1 MFSGEKSLE
10 DKFQESKFSICS
22 IHFYIHKIQDRVR
35 RKIAAQYIFV
45 ESYCFDT
52 FPSFHSA
59 NDLSGPVSLED
70 VKENF

>member
-10 DKFQESKFSICS
+10 SKFQESKFSVCP
-22 IHFYIHKIQDRVR
+22 IHFYIHKIQNRVR
-35 RKIAAQYIFV
+35 RIIAAQYIFV
-45 ESYCFDT
+45 ESYSFDT
-52 FPSFHSA
+52 FPSFPSA